1 MNNSKFDFTKV
12 TTKNYKELYHANGNL
27 YYLDEILHADG
38 RYWIVDGFTEEE
50 VKNAIINGLS
60 IIFIEGAPKNP
71 FVLEKQPENA
81 CIAYGH
87 SIDEYYD
94 VFGEAY
100 QEGEYW
106 DFSKEDFE
114 GGAIEIDPSKVY
126 WYVKDKTGEWRYFE
140 TGKNMWIKLYSGA
153 IFQVHH
159 YHKSYEAYVVYTGEK
174 DLITGRNI
182 LQDIDYTVVEKVA
195 ETKEEL

>member
-27 YYLDEILHADG
+27 YYLDETLHADG

-50 VKNAIINGLS
+50 VKNAITNGVN
-60 IIFIEGAPKNP
+60 IIFIEGTPKNP
-71 FVLEKQPENA
+71 FVLEKQPKNA

-114 GGAIEIDPSKVY
+114 GGAIEIDPSMVY

-140 TGKNMWIKLYSGA
+140 TGKNMWIKLYSGQ

-174 DLITGRNI
+174 DMITGRDI

>member
-27 YYLDEILHADG
+27 YYLDETFAADG

-50 VKNAIINGLS
+50 VKNAIINGVN

-81 CIAYGH
+81 RIAYGH

-94 VFGEAY
+94 IFGEAY

-114 GGAIEIDPSKVY
+114 RGAIDVDPDKVY
-126 WYVKDKTGEWRYFE
+126 WYIKDKTGEWRYFE
-140 TGKNMWIKLYSGA
+140 TNNEYYTKLSLEKQAEAIKRGANKIEDDPELLKQAVYLGKDGKYHDIK
-153 IFQVHH
+153 
-159 YHKSYEAYVVYTGEK
+159 K
-174 DLITGRNI
+174 
-182 LQDIDYTVVEKVA
+182 
-195 ETKEEL
+195 